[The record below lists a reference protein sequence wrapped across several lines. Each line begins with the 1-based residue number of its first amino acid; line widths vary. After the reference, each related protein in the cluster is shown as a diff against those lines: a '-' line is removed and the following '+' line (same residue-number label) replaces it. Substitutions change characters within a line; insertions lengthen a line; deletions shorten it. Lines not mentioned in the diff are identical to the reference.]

1 MQQIWRVISS
11 LAGQVSRLVQ
21 AYPSA
26 AAYLGGAALVIV
38 SGFIGTIYVRRWQ
51 ERTRPARIA
60 ALKAD
65 YDEKRKIHDTPQLH
79 ASLLD
84 QKFAAFSLFSIL
96 ASALGWLRSYAPL
109 QDIALFGV
117 TFEDMALAGAIIFAL
132 IALAALLHRWL
143 WTRTF
148 ANWDQ
153 WEERRR
159 AEIVRLQ
166 EKTLSKRRRL
176 NVGNKS
182 DAQLDV
188 DAEEAVSPATSDRFS
203 SFLSPPRK
211 EMPTVLAKGIRDGRN
226 QRPWQIGTV
235 QNAINGR
242 FGFIDE
248 RVANASTNL
257 SDLGERFYFNRV
269 SLCSEGFPD
278 TGDDVLF
285 MTSSKKTAAN
295 GDREPAYL
303 VCAREKPCQGFV
315 RRVLSRRACLVEIVD
330 GYENYTSVLAVLD
343 SSLLE
348 AGTRLKG
355 GERVEGI
362 VTHNNIGVMLK
373 KLKLVSAA

>member
-1 MQQIWRVISS
+1 MQQMWNVISS
-11 LAGQVSRLVQ
+11 LAGQVSRLIE

-38 SGFIGTIYVRRWQ
+38 AGFIATIYVRRWQ

-60 ALKAD
+60 ALQAD
-65 YDEKRKIHDTPQLH
+65 YDAKRKIHDSPQLH

-84 QKFAAFSLFSIL
+84 QKFAVFSLFSIL
-96 ASALGWLRSYAPL
+96 ASALGWLRSYGPL
-109 QDIALFGV
+109 QGIALFGV

-166 EKTLSKRRRL
+166 EKTLSKRRSL
-176 NVGNKS
+176 NVSTKT
-182 DAQLDV
+182 DAQLEN
-188 DAEEAVSPATSDRFS
+188 DAEEAQTHATNDRFS
-203 SFLSPPRK
+203 TFLNPPRTK
-211 EMPTVLAKGIRDGRN
+211 MPTVFAKGISDGKK
-226 QRPWQIGTV
+226 QRAWQIGV
-235 QNAINGR
+235 VEKSIDGR
-242 FGFIDE
+242 YGFIVE
-248 RVANASTNL
+248 RVANASSNL
-257 SDLGERFYFNRV
+257 SEEGQRFYFNRV
-269 SLCSEGFPD
+269 SLCSEGFPE
-278 TGDDVLF
+278 TGGDLLF
-285 MTSSKKTAAN
+285 MSSSKRTVAPGKE
-295 GDREPAYL
+295 EPAYL
-303 VCAREKPCQGFV
+303 VCVREKPCQGFV

-330 GYENYTSVLAVLD
+330 GYENYTSVLALLD
-343 SSLLE
+343 NSLLE
-348 AGTRLKG
+348 DGTRLKG

-373 KLKLVSAA
+373 KLKLVSLA

>member
-1 MQQIWRVISS
+1 MQQMWDVISS
-11 LAGQVSRLVQ
+11 FAGQITRLVET
-21 AYPSA
+21 YPAA
-26 AAYLGGAALVIV
+26 AAYLGGAILVIV
-38 SGFIGTIYVRRWQ
+38 SGFIATIYVRRWQ

-65 YDEKRKIHDTPQLH
+65 YDEKRKIHDSPQLH

-117 TFEDMALAGAIIFAL
+117 AFEDMALAGAIIFAL

-153 WEERRR
+153 WEEKRR
-159 AEIVRLQ
+159 AEIIRLQ
-166 EKTLSKRRRL
+166 EQTLKKRRSL
-176 NVGNKS
+176 NVSTKT
-182 DAQLDV
+182 DAQLEN
-188 DAEEAVSPATSDRFS
+188 DAAEALTHATNDRFS
-203 SFLSPPRK
+203 TFLNPPRTK
-211 EMPTVLAKGIRDGRN
+211 MPTVFAKGISDGKK
-226 QRPWQIGTV
+226 QRAWQIGV
-235 QNAINGR
+235 VEKSIDDR
-242 FGFIDE
+242 YGFIVE
-248 RVANASTNL
+248 RVANASSNL
-257 SDLGERFYFNRV
+257 SEDGQRFYFNRV
-269 SLCSEGFPD
+269 SLCSEGFPN
-278 TGDDVLF
+278 TGDDILF
-285 MTSSKKTAAN
+285 MSSSKRTAIE
-295 GDREPAYL
+295 GKEEPAYL

-343 SSLLE
+343 TTLLE
-348 AGTRLKG
+348 AGTRLIG

-362 VTHNNIGVMLK
+362 VTHNKIGVMLK
-373 KLKLVSAA
+373 KLKLVTRA